1 MSGFSNNMT
10 LLLNKIERRLGVSVL
25 NLPDDLKKE
34 KWADNIIIPDTLVTF
49 SRYYPNEVKYV
60 IEPATHPKKN
70 GMFYIDEDFMDG
82 IKILGVKDISWA
94 DFGQDSMALQQNAGY
109 GIYDFL
115 TQNYGM
121 DDVALLQMRAD
132 HMSIFNNSVYPI
144 FEPPNK
150 IRIESTTGSDVAS
163 SLGKFTVIL
172 LIEHN
177 SSLTTI
183 SATMMEAFEALA
195 QADIAGYLYRNLKY
209 YDGLQTVY
217 ATIDLKL
224 SDLENEMNK
233 RDDIINTIK
242 ESYVSTSNKNQPYIW
257 TV

>member
-1 MSGFSNNMT
+1 MAGFSNNMT
-10 LLLNKIERRLGVSVL
+10 LLLNKIEKRLGLRVL
-25 NLPDDLKKE
+25 NLPDHLSKE
-34 KWADNIIIPDTLVTF
+34 KWAEDVIIPDTLVTF
-49 SRYYPNEVKYV
+49 SRYYPNEVKYE
-60 IEPATHPKKN
+60 IKTKEHPKKN
-70 GMFYIDEDFMDG
+70 GVYYLDEDFLDG
-82 IKILGVKDISWA
+82 IKILGVKDISWP

-115 TQNYGM
+115 TQNYGI

-150 IRIESTTGSDVAS
+150 LKIQSTTGADVSS
-163 SLGKFTVIL
+163 SLGKFTVVL

-177 SSLTTI
+177 ASLTTI
-183 SATMMEAFEALA
+183 SATMMEIFEALA
-195 QADIAGYLYRNLKY
+195 QADIAGYLYRELKY

-217 ATIDLKL
+217 ASIDLKL
-224 SDLENEMNK
+224 SDLENEAAK
-233 RDDIINTIK
+233 RDDVINTLK
-242 ESYVSTSNKNQPYIW
+242 ESYVSASNKNQPYIW